1 MGLGEL
7 ARRIHCLYPARRS
20 TSLLWQAQSVGI
32 FAAGEITLRDAYC
45 NIFDF
50 LGLRFA
56 FCFRAY
62 LFYHIR
68 AVLSSRFFTFQ
79 VVFYGFFKF
88 LGFLFF
94 VGCNTPVGF
103 AWLPGVLVGVVSDLV
118 GCLMVG
124 YTVNPI
130 VTLGAGAIGLA
141 SGIAFILLK
150 KTNHQGWLNISL
162 SVAIGHIIGSVI
174 IKTIGLWTYYNTPFE
189 ILLLWRVL
197 NYLIV
202 GILDGVVVYILLK
215 NKEINRMI
223 TKIGAEK

>member
-7 ARRIHCLYPARRS
+7 ARRIHCLYPTRRS

-103 AWLPGVLVGVVSDLV
+103 AWLPGVLVGVGCSDSSISSLIQSSVSSVQRALLSSV
-118 GCLMVG
+118 WCMTSCHTWYSR
-124 YTVNPI
+124 YTP
-130 VTLGAGAIGLA
+130 
-141 SGIAFILLK
+141 
-150 KTNHQGWLNISL
+150 L
-162 SVAIGHIIGSVI
+162 S
-174 IKTIGLWTYYNTPFE
+174 
-189 ILLLWRVL
+189 
-197 NYLIV
+197 
-202 GILDGVVVYILLK
+202 
-215 NKEINRMI
+215 
-223 TKIGAEK
+223 